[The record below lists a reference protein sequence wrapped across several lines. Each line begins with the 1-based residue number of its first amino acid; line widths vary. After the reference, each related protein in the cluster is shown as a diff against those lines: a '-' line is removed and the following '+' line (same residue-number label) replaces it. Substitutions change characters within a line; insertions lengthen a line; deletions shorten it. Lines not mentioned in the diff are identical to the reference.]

1 MKIEGNL
8 GYSWVELLP
17 QKISWNPKCPWLWI
31 WPYLDIAFADIIQ
44 IRYVS
49 RVGPNLLSLKKRK
62 CHVKTEVPREK
73 VTNGHGGS
81 GQSDVAASRGK
92 SRIVGYHQ
100 KLGWE
105 KEGFYPEFLMERGP
119 VNTLI
124 SDFGLPEALEPTFY
138 CGFFVCLFFLF
149 FSCF

>member
-17 QKISWNPKCPWLWI
+17 QKISWNPNCPWRWI